1 MGAETGGAEE
11 AAAAAPPAAEFQ
23 LKQLLPQLPLRN
35 WTRGEGGGSWHLP
48 GGVQHWQEVDHP
60 AWRIPCLTILPMS
73 SFLAQPE
80 PKFALPS
87 VTIVFSTDVTN
98 VNNVFSVAADS
109 SVSWTG
115 QIFEGK
121 RSKERKRRRRRPTTA
136 NQDPRR
142 PFIALSLL
150 WNSCGNTS
158 IKTIS
163 IKKK

>member
-1 MGAETGGAEE
+1 MGIAERREQARLEKLRIEQQRIEQLRIEQQRQEQLRLEKLRIEQQRQEQLRLEE
-11 AAAAAPPAAEFQ
+11 Q
-23 LKQLLPQLPLRN
+23 RRQQQLLLKQHLPQLPLRN

-80 PKFALPS
+80 PKLALPS
-87 VTIVFSTDVTN
+87 VTH

-115 QIFEGK
+115 QIF
-121 RSKERKRRRRRPTTA
+121 
-136 NQDPRR
+136 
-142 PFIALSLL
+142 
-150 WNSCGNTS
+150 
-158 IKTIS
+158 
-163 IKKK
+163 

>member
-1 MGAETGGAEE
+1 MGLRIEQQRQEQSRLEQLRIEQQRQEQLRLEKSRIEQQRQEQLRLEE
-11 AAAAAPPAAEFQ
+11 QRGQ

-80 PKFALPS
+80 PKLALPS

-115 QIFEGK
+115 QIF
-121 RSKERKRRRRRPTTA
+121 
-136 NQDPRR
+136 
-142 PFIALSLL
+142 
-150 WNSCGNTS
+150 
-158 IKTIS
+158 
-163 IKKK
+163 